1 MKDLIQEAYKNII
14 TQDLEE
20 GKLKDAA
27 IAIGAAA
34 AMATGSPISDAEPKD
49 TLAKTHQVADASN
62 VQQSLEK
69 PAKHDPEHLA
79 STILDKF
86 KINSDKAQEI
96 VTSAIKHSD
105 SVFPQAHHLLA
116 IAGIESSFNQNAV
129 SQLKHDPA
137 VGLTQIRPKVWN
149 IHPKE
154 LSTIDGQFKH
164 TAHILKTYHEKTGNI
179 EDAIKSYNVGI
190 TNFRRGKQQ
199 GAAHRY
205 ITKFNNELKRYD

>member
-1 MKDLIQEAYKNII
+1 MRDSIQEAYVAIVA
-14 TQDLEE
+14 QELEE

-27 IAIGAAA
+27 LAIGAATA
-34 AMATGSPISDAEPKD
+34 IAGASMMSLPTNKQEGSGKIDD
-49 TLAKTHQVADASN
+49 VRT
-62 VQQSLEK
+62 SLSK
-69 PAKHDPEHLA
+69 PAKHDPTHLA

-86 KINSDKAQEI
+86 KIDSDKAHEI
-96 VTSAIKHSD
+96 VKSAIKHSD
-105 SVFPQAHHLLA
+105 PVFPQPQHLLA

-129 SQLKHDPA
+129 SKLKHDPA
-137 VGLTQIRPKVWN
+137 IGLTQIRPKVWN
-149 IHPKE
+149 IHPNE

-164 TAHILKTYHEKTGNI
+164 TAHILKTYHQKTGSI

-205 ITKFNNELKRYD
+205 ITKFNTELQRYD